1 MKLLIVEDEAKLAD
15 YLRKGLAE
23 EGYVVEVASNGV
35 DGLHMATEG
44 SHDLIVLDTMLPGID
59 GLGLLAA
66 LRQSKQT
73 PVIMLTARH
82 RVEDRVRGLKAG
94 ADDYLVKPF
103 AFSELVARIEVLL
116 RRAAG
121 AAPAPDALLEHAELA
136 MVAAK
141 KRGAGGVQV
150 FDPTLENASAQ
161 SLSLLSQLSQR
172 EALVLGGEDRLA
184 LLADIDGIL
193 DMDRPAIAGPPGHR
207 ARGEIISGQ
216 QFHARYSASRA
227 RAASRS
233 SALDISTTSPTMIR
247 AGERTASR
255 AIIPPMSVKMVR
267 SARPSLRPTRSSTAT
282 GVSGESPSAIN
293 FSLMSSAVATPI

>member
-15 YLRKGLAE
+15 YLRKGLVE
-23 EGYVVEVASNGV
+23 EGYVVEVTGNGI

-66 LRQSKQT
+66 LRQSRQT

-121 AAPAPDALLEHAELA
+121 AAPAPDALL
-136 MVAAK
+136 
-141 KRGAGGVQV
+141 
-150 FDPTLENASAQ
+150 
-161 SLSLLSQLSQR
+161 LSLGDLQVDLARRRAVRAGQRLELSAKEFQLLTLLMR
-172 EALVLGGEDRLA
+172 RKGEVLSRTEIAEQVWDVNFDHGTNVIDVAIRRLRGKLDLPFEYPLLHTVRGMGYVLEDR
-184 LLADIDGIL
+184 
-193 DMDRPAIAGPPGHR
+193 
-207 ARGEIISGQ
+207 
-216 QFHARYSASRA
+216 
-227 RAASRS
+227 
-233 SALDISTTSPTMIR
+233 SP
-247 AGERTASR
+247 
-255 AIIPPMSVKMVR
+255 
-267 SARPSLRPTRSSTAT
+267 
-282 GVSGESPSAIN
+282 
-293 FSLMSSAVATPI
+293 

>member
-15 YLRKGLAE
+15 YLRKGLVE
-23 EGYVVEVASNGV
+23 EGYVVEVTGNGI

-121 AAPAPDALLEHAELA
+121 AAPAPDALL
-136 MVAAK
+136 
-141 KRGAGGVQV
+141 
-150 FDPTLENASAQ
+150 
-161 SLSLLSQLSQR
+161 LSLGDLQVDLARRRAVRAGQRLELSAKEFQLLTLLMR
-172 EALVLGGEDRLA
+172 RKGEVLSRTEIAEQVWDVNFDHGTNVIDVAIRRLRGKLDLPFEHPLLHTVRGMGYVLEDR
-184 LLADIDGIL
+184 
-193 DMDRPAIAGPPGHR
+193 
-207 ARGEIISGQ
+207 
-216 QFHARYSASRA
+216 
-227 RAASRS
+227 S
-233 SALDISTTSPTMIR
+233 S
-247 AGERTASR
+247 
-255 AIIPPMSVKMVR
+255 
-267 SARPSLRPTRSSTAT
+267 
-282 GVSGESPSAIN
+282 
-293 FSLMSSAVATPI
+293 

>member
-15 YLRKGLAE
+15 YLRKGLVE
-23 EGYVVEVASNGV
+23 EGYVVEVTGNGI

-44 SHDLIVLDTMLPGID
+44 NHDLIVLDTMLPGID

-121 AAPAPDALLEHAELA
+121 AAPAPDALL
-136 MVAAK
+136 
-141 KRGAGGVQV
+141 
-150 FDPTLENASAQ
+150 
-161 SLSLLSQLSQR
+161 LSLGDLQVDLARRRAVRAGQRLELSAKEFQLLTLLMR
-172 EALVLGGEDRLA
+172 RKGEVLSRTEIAEQVWDVNFDHGTNVIDVAIRRLRGKLDLPFEHPLLHTVRGMGYVLEDR
-184 LLADIDGIL
+184 
-193 DMDRPAIAGPPGHR
+193 
-207 ARGEIISGQ
+207 
-216 QFHARYSASRA
+216 
-227 RAASRS
+227 
-233 SALDISTTSPTMIR
+233 SP
-247 AGERTASR
+247 
-255 AIIPPMSVKMVR
+255 
-267 SARPSLRPTRSSTAT
+267 
-282 GVSGESPSAIN
+282 
-293 FSLMSSAVATPI
+293 

>member
-15 YLRKGLAE
+15 YLRKGLVE
-23 EGYVVEVASNGV
+23 EGYVVEVTGNGI

-66 LRQSKQT
+66 LRQSRQT

-121 AAPAPDALLEHAELA
+121 AAPAPDALL
-136 MVAAK
+136 
-141 KRGAGGVQV
+141 
-150 FDPTLENASAQ
+150 
-161 SLSLLSQLSQR
+161 LSLGDLQVDLARRRAVRAGQRLELSAKEFQLLTLLMR
-172 EALVLGGEDRLA
+172 RKGEVLSRTEIAEQVWDVNFDHGTNVIDVAIRRLRGKLDLPFEHPLLHTVRGMGYVLEDR
-184 LLADIDGIL
+184 
-193 DMDRPAIAGPPGHR
+193 
-207 ARGEIISGQ
+207 
-216 QFHARYSASRA
+216 
-227 RAASRS
+227 
-233 SALDISTTSPTMIR
+233 SP
-247 AGERTASR
+247 
-255 AIIPPMSVKMVR
+255 
-267 SARPSLRPTRSSTAT
+267 
-282 GVSGESPSAIN
+282 
-293 FSLMSSAVATPI
+293 

>member
-23 EGYVVEVASNGV
+23 EGYVVEVAGNGI

-44 SHDLIVLDTMLPGID
+44 NHDLILLDTMLPGID

-121 AAPAPDALLEHAELA
+121 AAPAPDALL
-136 MVAAK
+136 
-141 KRGAGGVQV
+141 
-150 FDPTLENASAQ
+150 
-161 SLSLLSQLSQR
+161 LSLGDLQVDLARRRAVRAGQRLELSAKEFQLLTLLMR
-172 EALVLGGEDRLA
+172 RKGEVLSRTEIAEQVWDVNFDHGTNVIDVAIRRLRGKLDLPFEHPLLHTVRGMGYVLEDR
-184 LLADIDGIL
+184 
-193 DMDRPAIAGPPGHR
+193 
-207 ARGEIISGQ
+207 
-216 QFHARYSASRA
+216 
-227 RAASRS
+227 S
-233 SALDISTTSPTMIR
+233 S
-247 AGERTASR
+247 
-255 AIIPPMSVKMVR
+255 
-267 SARPSLRPTRSSTAT
+267 
-282 GVSGESPSAIN
+282 
-293 FSLMSSAVATPI
+293 

>member
-15 YLRKGLAE
+15 YLRKGLVE
-23 EGYVVEVASNGV
+23 EGYVVEVTGNGI
-35 DGLHMATEG
+35 DGLHMAIEG

-121 AAPAPDALLEHAELA
+121 AAPAPDALL
-136 MVAAK
+136 
-141 KRGAGGVQV
+141 
-150 FDPTLENASAQ
+150 
-161 SLSLLSQLSQR
+161 LSLGDLQVDLARRRAVRAGQRLELSAKEFQLLTLLMR
-172 EALVLGGEDRLA
+172 RKGEVLSRTEIAEQVWDVNFDHGTNVIDVAIRRLRGKLDLPFEYPLLHTVRGMGYVLEDR
-184 LLADIDGIL
+184 
-193 DMDRPAIAGPPGHR
+193 
-207 ARGEIISGQ
+207 
-216 QFHARYSASRA
+216 
-227 RAASRS
+227 
-233 SALDISTTSPTMIR
+233 SP
-247 AGERTASR
+247 
-255 AIIPPMSVKMVR
+255 
-267 SARPSLRPTRSSTAT
+267 
-282 GVSGESPSAIN
+282 
-293 FSLMSSAVATPI
+293 